1 MSINILN
8 ISISGDCSVTN
19 SGAIEFLF
27 TGNTPGWAIYEG
39 PITSGLLPSSGYTSV
54 DYTFYQTNGLPAG
67 EYFLTIV
74 DASLD
79 DIIVPFYIS
88 SGTSISIDAEGT
100 TCNLENG
107 SITAATTS
115 TYAESSFLLYTFTDD
130 YVTSA
135 TTPFGIT
142 NVIFSNLSADTYYVI
157 GDDGGGCTGKSAS
170 VIIKSSTTFDYGAY
184 VVNDSS
190 CISTE
195 GQGKI
200 FITGLTTPTSAYTID
215 WITNVNGQSGTT
227 VTGLTQ
233 GLYTVKITNT
243 KGCVV
248 TKAFQLN
255 KVPNVGV
262 GAMLVTQ
269 PPSCFLGDGEVNVIV
284 TGGTA
289 PYFYYGSN
297 GESHVDFATNYT
309 FTGLSGGFF
318 EVTITD
324 AGLCTATRSIS
335 LVTPNSFD
343 NVTVSTSNSNCNNNN
358 GSISVNIGAG
368 TPGVYNY
375 TLSGS
380 NGTLQVIPNGNLS
393 QTFQNLSSGNYA
405 ISIDKGGCTYSGY
418 TTITNVDKFT
428 ITALTINTQYGL
440 NNGQL
445 SVSLSTGAT
454 LPVSYKLTGPTPAL
468 TNVTQNSGYFQNL
481 APGNYI
487 LEVTDSGIIP
497 CTQTKGIFI
506 APSSCVDFIYT
517 IIDPILGNDGRIDVY
532 ITDGTP
538 PFNLSWSPTITGQ
551 TGTTVT
557 GLTSGLY
564 DLTITDGGG
573 CTKTK
578 SILLKGTKLYS
589 TYEIFTICEDNFED
603 TKSLTKRGILQMYN
617 EGFYDLTSGDTN
629 CIVTA
634 ATFTAQAIVGG
645 EIKEDLFYSSSG
657 ITDYPT
663 DYLWSQ
669 VITDLFNQFNG
680 IGDIIIDFENNTIKL
695 TNDCE
700 EIQKNC
706 GTQKYNLLNDE
717 NIKLNLIIDF
727 NIACVACT

>member
-8 ISISGDCSVTN
+8 ISISGDCSVTS
-19 SGAIEFLF
+19 SGAIDLLF
-27 TGNTPGWAIYEG
+27 TGNTPGWSVFEG
-39 PITSGLLPSSGYTSV
+39 PITSGLLPSSAYTST
-54 DYTFYQTNGLPAG
+54 DYTLYQAKGLPSG
-67 EYFLTIV
+67 QYFLTIL
-74 DASLD
+74 DASTD
-79 DIIVPFYIS
+79 DIVIPFYIS
-88 SGTSISIDAEGT
+88 SGTSVNIDAEGT
-100 TCNLENG
+100 TCNLQNG
-107 SITAATTS
+107 SITASTTS
-115 TYAESSFLLYTFTDD
+115 YYGDSAFLLYNFSDI

-142 NVIFSNLSADTYYVI
+142 SVVFPNLSADTYYVI

-170 VIIKSSTTFDYGAY
+170 VIVKSSTTFDYGAY

-190 CISTE
+190 CVSTE

-215 WITNVNGQSGTT
+215 WITNVNGQTGTT

-243 KGCVV
+243 NNCEV
-248 TKAFQLN
+248 TKSFLLN

-269 PPSCFLGDGEVNVIV
+269 PPSCFLGDGEVTVIV

-289 PYFYYGSN
+289 PYYYYGSN
-297 GESHVDFATNYT
+297 GASYVDFATSYT

-318 EVTITD
+318 EVTVTD
-324 AGLCTATRSIS
+324 AGLCSATRSIS

-343 NVTVSTSNSNCNNNN
+343 NVTLLTTNSNCNNNN
-358 GSISVNIGAG
+358 GSIDVNIGAG
-368 TPGVYNY
+368 TPGTYSY

-393 QTFQNLSSGNYA
+393 AQFLNLSSGNYV
-405 ISIDKGGCTYSGY
+405 ILVNKGGCVY
-418 TTITNVDKFT
+418 TGTTSINNVDKFT
-428 ITALTINTQYGL
+428 ISAITIDTTFGL
-440 NNGQL
+440 NNGEI

-454 LPVSYKLTGPTPAL
+454 LPVQYKLTGPTPSL
-468 TNVTQNSGYFQNL
+468 TNVTQNVGYFQNL
-481 APGNYI
+481 STGTYI
-487 LEVTDSGIIP
+487 LEVTDSAIIP
-497 CTQTKGIFI
+497 CTQTKSFFI
-506 APSSCVDFIYT
+506 APSNCVDFIYT
-517 IIDPILGNDGRIDVY
+517 KINPTLGYDGEIDVY

-538 PFNLSWSPTITGQ
+538 PFSLSWNPSITGQ

-557 GLTSGLY
+557 GLTSGVY
-564 DLTITDGGG
+564 ELTITDGDG
-573 CTKTK
+573 CAKTKTIK
-578 SILLKGTKLYS
+578 LSGTKLFS
-589 TYEIFTICEDNFED
+589 SYETFTICEDNFDD
-603 TKSLTKRGILQMYN
+603 TKALAKRGILQMYN

-645 EIKEDLFYSSSG
+645 EIKQDSFYVSSG
-657 ITDYPT
+657 ITDFPS
-663 DYLWSQ
+663 DYLWSET
-669 VITDLFNQFNG
+669 IKSLFNEFNG
-680 IGDIIIDFENNTIKL
+680 IGEVVIDFSNNTVKL
-695 TNDCE
+695 TNDCQ

-706 GTQKYNLLNDE
+706 GTQKYNLLSDE
-717 NIKLNLIIDF
+717 NIKLNLIIDY